1 MTIHCKERSVLD
13 SLRYPIGQFNATPN
27 PTLEDRIK
35 WIQDIAEIPII
46 LRLTVQDLT
55 EKQLHIPYRP
65 GGWTVCQVVHHMA
78 DNDMNAY
85 IRFKRALTEDNPT
98 AGSYR
103 EDLWAEL
110 SDYRTPIEPSLVLI
124 DSIHSRFVVI
134 LRSLHLSDFQ
144 KTFTSPTHGEMSLD
158 VATQRYAWHGRHHIA
173 QIDSLKKRL
182 ALLI

>member
-1 MTIHCKERSVLD
+1 MTINCKERSVLD

-27 PTLEDRIK
+27 PTPEDRIK
-35 WIQDIAEIPII
+35 WIQDIAEIPLI

-55 EKQLHIPYRP
+55 EEQLHIPYRP
-65 GGWTVCQVVHHMA
+65 GGWTVSQVVHHMA

-124 DSIHSRFVVI
+124 DSIHSRFVAL

-144 KTFTSPTHGEMSLD
+144 KTFTSPSHGEMSLD

-173 QIDSLKKRL
+173 QIASLL
-182 ALLI
+182 FNS